1 MLLQKVGFPMFSWL
15 NNIKS
20 YFLYPF
26 TYRGALRLFQY
37 LGYYEYAP
45 MNIRVQISLWNHVF
59 ISFGYAPR
67 NGISQ
72 SYASSFFFFFEKS
85 PHYFPYWLFI
95 FPPRVLKSSLF
106 STFLP
111 KLVTSCVFNNSHS
124 NSCEVITHCAFDLHF
139 LDDSWCWAPCHESVG
154 HLEKRTY
161 MGFLD
166 DFEDDGM
173 WNWNTENNATDLFR
187 E

>member
-1 MLLQKVGFPMFSWL
+1 MSLCRHIFLFLLGGYLAVDLLDYMVKCMFNL
-15 NNIKS
+15 ITKS
-20 YFLYPF
+20 
-26 TYRGALRLFQY
+26 
-37 LGYYEYAP
+37 
-45 MNIRVQISLWNHVF
+45 
-59 ISFGYAPR
+59 
-67 NGISQ
+67 
-72 SYASSFFFFFEKS
+72 
-85 PHYFPYWLFI
+85 HYFPYWLFI
-95 FPPRVLKSSLF
+95 FPPRVHKSSLF